1 MFPSLVWKLILSFQK
16 DKKFNLI
23 STAEA
28 LINGLCILIL
38 RGFKMEILS
47 FSVSTP
53 FWIWLL
59 FALTTAY
66 YYDIM
71 KRRIARLEQKISD
84 LSD

>member
-1 MFPSLVWKLILSFQK
+1 MAS
-16 DKKFNLI
+16 
-23 STAEA
+23 A
-28 LINGLCILIL
+28 LWFSGGL
-38 RGFKMEILS
+38 KMEILS

>member
-1 MFPSLVWKLILSFQK
+1 M
-16 DKKFNLI
+16 NLFWGI
-23 STAEA
+23 
-28 LINGLCILIL
+28 
-38 RGFKMEILS
+38 KMEMLN

-66 YYDIM
+66 YYDLM

-84 LSD
+84 LSN

>member
-1 MFPSLVWKLILSFQK
+1 
-16 DKKFNLI
+16 
-23 STAEA
+23 
-28 LINGLCILIL
+28 
-38 RGFKMEILS
+38 MEILS

-71 KRRIARLEQKISD
+71 ERRIARLEQKILD

>member
-1 MFPSLVWKLILSFQK
+1 
-16 DKKFNLI
+16 
-23 STAEA
+23 
-28 LINGLCILIL
+28 
-38 RGFKMEILS
+38 MEILS

-71 KRRIARLEQKISD
+71 KRRIARLEQKILVDEAELTNGILKIKLYKQDIPS
-84 LSD
+84 SPKKIIEIIEE

>member
-1 MFPSLVWKLILSFQK
+1 M
-16 DKKFNLI
+16 
-23 STAEA
+23 
-28 LINGLCILIL
+28 
-38 RGFKMEILS
+38 LS

-71 KRRIARLEQKISD
+71 KRGIVRLNQEISD

>member
-1 MFPSLVWKLILSFQK
+1 M
-16 DKKFNLI
+16 D
-23 STAEA
+23 
-28 LINGLCILIL
+28 
-38 RGFKMEILS
+38 ILS
-47 FSVSTP
+47 FSVATP

-71 KRRIARLEQKISD
+71 KRRIVSLEQKILD